1 MTRQRARLA
10 LGTPL
15 VADAFHANRWDC
27 VHHGVQSPG
36 THARTGVTVYFVD
49 DGWRAGEG
57 DEMPPPPAQVA
68 RAGRRDAVLDKSL
81 ATTRRRPARTRLS
94 AFFRKLGWLEKQP
107 PGRSASRSRAMV
119 DAAGPDA
126 DRGDPGRRTLKLARR
141 WRWLAARCWVTMSAG
156 LWTSHRRGDRFSPCR
171 RTREA
176 DVLIDFTRP
185 TATVAHVNA
194 CAGAGV
200 GAVVG
205 TTGLSEADK
214 KALAEAGRAIP
225 LVYAPNMSVGV
236 NVLLKLVALAAQR
249 LGGDYDV
256 EIVEMHHRHKVD
268 APSGTALQ
276 LGEAAAAAMGRD
288 LKTDGVF
295 ARDGVIGERKPG
307 AIGFA
312 ALRGGDVIGDHTVIF
327 AGPGER
333 VELAHKASSRT
344 TFAHGALRAARFV
357 AAQRAAN
364 APGLYDMRDVLG
376 LD

>member
-1 MTRQRARLA
+1 MEVAARPVRVA
-10 LGTPL
+10 IAGTGGRMGQTL
-15 VADAFHANRWDC
+15 VAAILAQQDVKLAAALEVAGSPLLGRDAGGPLGQD
-27 VHHGVQSPG
+27 
-36 THARTGVTVYFVD
+36 TGVVVGSD
-49 DGWRAGEG
+49 
-57 DEMPPPPAQVA
+57 VA
-68 RAGRRDAVLDKSL
+68 
-81 ATTRRRPARTRLS
+81 
-94 AFFRKLGWLEKQP
+94 
-107 PGRSASRSRAMV
+107 
-119 DAAGPDA
+119 AA
-126 DRGDPGRRTLKLARR
+126 L
-141 WRWLAARCWVTMSAG
+141 
-156 LWTSHRRGDRFSPCR
+156 
-171 RTREA
+171 REA

-185 TATVAHVNA
+185 AATVAHVHA
-194 CAGAGV
+194 CAEAGV
-200 GAVVG
+200 GAVIG

-214 KALAEAGRAIP
+214 RGLAEAGGKIP

-249 LGGDYDV
+249 LGSDYDI

-268 APSGTALQ
+268 APSGTALH
-276 LGEAAAAAMGRD
+276 LGEAAAAALGRD

-312 ALRGGDVIGDHTVIF
+312 ALRGGDVIGDHAVIF

-333 VELAHKASSRT
+333 IELAHKASSRT

-357 AAQRAAN
+357 AARRVAK

>member
-1 MTRQRARLA
+1 VEVAARPVRVA
-10 LGTPL
+10 IAGTGGRMGQTL
-15 VADAFHANRWDC
+15 VAAILAQQDIKLAAALEVAGSPLLGRDA
-27 VHHGVQSPG
+27 GGPLGQS
-36 THARTGVTVYFVD
+36 TGVIVGSDVAAAL
-49 DGWRAGEG
+49 RA
-57 DEMPPPPAQVA
+57 
-68 RAGRRDAVLDKSL
+68 
-81 ATTRRRPARTRLS
+81 T
-94 AFFRKLGWLEKQP
+94 
-107 PGRSASRSRAMV
+107 
-119 DAAGPDA
+119 
-126 DRGDPGRRTLKLARR
+126 
-141 WRWLAARCWVTMSAG
+141 
-156 LWTSHRRGDRFSPCR
+156 
-171 RTREA
+171 

-185 TATVAHVNA
+185 AATVAHVKS
-194 CAGAGV
+194 CPGAGV
-200 GAVVG
+200 GAVIG
-205 TTGLSEADK
+205 TTGLSEDDK
-214 KALAEAGRAIP
+214 KALTEAGRTVP

-276 LGEAAAAAMGRD
+276 LGEAAAAALGRD

-312 ALRGGDVIGDHTVIF
+312 ALRGGDVIGDHAVIF

-357 AAQRAAN
+357 AARRGAK

-376 LD
+376 LE

>member
-1 MTRQRARLA
+1 VEVAARPVRVA
-10 LGTPL
+10 IAGTGGRMGQTL
-15 VADAFHANRWDC
+15 VAAILAQQDVTLAAALEVAGSPLLGRDA
-27 VHHGVQSPG
+27 GGPLGQG
-36 THARTGVTVYFVD
+36 TGVVVGSD
-49 DGWRAGEG
+49 
-57 DEMPPPPAQVA
+57 VA
-68 RAGRRDAVLDKSL
+68 
-81 ATTRRRPARTRLS
+81 
-94 AFFRKLGWLEKQP
+94 
-107 PGRSASRSRAMV
+107 
-119 DAAGPDA
+119 AA
-126 DRGDPGRRTLKLARR
+126 L
-141 WRWLAARCWVTMSAG
+141 
-156 LWTSHRRGDRFSPCR
+156 
-171 RTREA
+171 REA

-185 TATVAHVNA
+185 AATVAHVHA
-194 CAGAGV
+194 CAEAGV
-200 GAVVG
+200 GAVIG

-214 KALAEAGRAIP
+214 KALTEAARTIP

-236 NVLLKLVALAAQR
+236 NVLLKVVALAAQR
-249 LGGDYDV
+249 LGADYDV

-276 LGEAAAAAMGRD
+276 LGEAAAGALGRD

-295 ARDGVIGERKPG
+295 ARDGVIGERRPG

-333 VELAHKASSRT
+333 IELAHKASSRT

-357 AAQRAAN
+357 AARRAAK

>member
-1 MTRQRARLA
+1 MEVAARPVRVA
-10 LGTPL
+10 IAGTGGRMGQTL
-15 VADAFHANRWDC
+15 VAAI
-27 VHHGVQSPG
+27 V
-36 THARTGVTVYFVD
+36 
-49 DGWRAGEG
+49 
-57 DEMPPPPAQVA
+57 AQH
-68 RAGRRDAVLDKSL
+68 DI
-81 ATTRRRPARTRLS
+81 
-94 AFFRKLGWLEKQP
+94 
-107 PGRSASRSRAMV
+107 
-119 DAAGPDA
+119 
-126 DRGDPGRRTLKLARR
+126 KLA
-141 WRWLAARCWVTMSAG
+141 AALEVAG
-156 LWTSHRRGDRFSPCR
+156 SPLLGHDAGGPLGQATGIMVGSDVGAALRG
-171 RTREA
+171 A

-185 TATVAHVNA
+185 AATVAHVNA
-194 CAGAGV
+194 CAEAGV
-200 GAVVG
+200 GAVIG

-214 KALAEAGRAIP
+214 KALADAARKIP
-225 LVYAPNMSVGV
+225 LVYAPNMSIGV

-276 LGEAAAAAMGRD
+276 LGEAAAAALGRD
-288 LKTDGVF
+288 LKTDAVF

-312 ALRGGDVIGDHTVIF
+312 TLRGGDVVGDHTVVF

-333 VELAHKASSRT
+333 IELAHKASSRT

-364 APGLYDMRDVLG
+364 APGLYHMRDVLG